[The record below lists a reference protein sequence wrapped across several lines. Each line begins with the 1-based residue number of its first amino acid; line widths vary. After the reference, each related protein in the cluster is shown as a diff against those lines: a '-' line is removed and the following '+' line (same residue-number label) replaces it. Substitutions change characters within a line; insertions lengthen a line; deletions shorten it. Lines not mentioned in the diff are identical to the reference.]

1 MGFNLLDGV
10 QSHTDYDQ
18 KGRSPKIEGDIKFLI
33 KNGGQ
38 DADGRNINGSTE
50 GDPSEHFID
59 ILSRLL
65 ARADARDITAK
76 FFHVFSHIS
85 WIKRDG
91 CIKIA
96 EEDDEPYIE

>member
-1 MGFNLLDGV
+1 MGFNRLDGV

-65 ARADARDITAK
+65 PGADARDITAK
-76 FFHVFSHIS
+76 FFHVFSNII
-85 WIKRDG
+85 WIKSDG